1 MFFCFFC
8 FFVTCF
14 LYFHYLFIKHRIFLC
29 QHTSFPHR
37 IRIRYIQK
45 LRNKLR
51 LTRPLKDYVKYMN
64 TPGSSMFESI
74 LDCGVGDVDGDRK
87 NKDERSMK
95 LLN

>member
-1 MFFCFFC
+1 
-8 FFVTCF
+8 
-14 LYFHYLFIKHRIFLC
+14 LNEYHSPHKSLIRK
-29 QHTSFPHR
+29 TSAEGGTDPKDMPEL
-37 IRIRYIQK
+37 QK

>member
-1 MFFCFFC
+1 
-8 FFVTCF
+8 
-14 LYFHYLFIKHRIFLC
+14 LIRK
-29 QHTSFPHR
+29 TSAEGGTDPKDMPEL
-37 IRIRYIQK
+37 QK